1 MSVENL
7 WGDLPLGEET
17 RTPYTILLEQ
27 ATLLTEMT
35 KEALVGHVSRI
46 RREEGLFT
54 FNLEISSQAIRRYSY
69 RLLQVD
75 FPPSLYPL
83 SMSDFT
89 NDVKYGSENE
99 EEFIKGL
106 GEILSSEKVKKVVLG
121 LLSQSKAMTK

>member
-7 WGDLPLGEET
+7 WGDLPLGKET
-17 RTPYTILLEQ
+17 RTPYTILREQ
-27 ATLLTEMT
+27 AVLLTEMT
-35 KEALVGHVSRI
+35 KEALEGNVSRI
-46 RREEGLFT
+46 RREAGIFT
-54 FNLEISSQAIRRYSY
+54 YNLEIASLAIRRYSY

-89 NDVKYGSENE
+89 NDLEYKSENE
-99 EEFIKGL
+99 EEFIKVL

-121 LLSQSKAMTK
+121 LLSQSKAMTE